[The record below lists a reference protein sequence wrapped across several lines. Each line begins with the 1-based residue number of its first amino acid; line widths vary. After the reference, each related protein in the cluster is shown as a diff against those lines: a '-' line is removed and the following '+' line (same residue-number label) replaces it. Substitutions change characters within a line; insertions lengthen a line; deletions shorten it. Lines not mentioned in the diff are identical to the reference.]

1 MSEELS
7 LDADDFRLFG
17 LSPGFGLD
25 VVALDAQWRRLQAQ
39 AHPDRHVQGDAA
51 SARLAM
57 QWSMRI
63 NQAYRRLRD
72 PLTRAAYLCEL
83 RGAPVEPRSDRP
95 LPAEFLVQQMEW
107 RESLGEASSTEAVQA
122 LQDEVDRARDHGLAL
137 LASQLDHS
145 TDVKGGA
152 QEAVSTVQ
160 RLMFLSKFQQDI
172 DRRVDALHT

>member
-1 MSEELS
+1 MSADMS

-17 LSPGFGLD
+17 LSPGFDLD
-25 VVALDAQWRRLQAQ
+25 VTALDSLWRRLQAQ

-95 LPAEFLVQQMEW
+95 LPADFLVQQMQW
-107 RESLGEASSTEAVQA
+107 RESLSEASTSEAVQE
-122 LQDEVDRARDHGLAL
+122 LQGEVERARDHCLAL

-145 TDVKGGA
+145 ADESAGA
-152 QEAVSTVQ
+152 LEAVSTVQ
-160 RLMFLSKFQQDI
+160 RLMFLTKFQQDI
-172 DRRVDALHT
+172 DRRVDALQT